1 MPPQGKPR
9 AEVAASLDLA
19 ATPPVLWATF
29 TDLDRWPRWI
39 PTVRSACCVSG
50 TEWTLGAQFELML
63 DLPFPAGQWKGIAVI
78 TEVQPAASAAWE
90 MEYPL
95 DVIAVHSVRFAPT
108 ALGTLLTLREAY
120 YGGSVLLYRLSGFPG
135 RMCRAF
141 EVALQ
146 NLKTY
151 LEVGA

>member
-9 AEVAASLDLA
+9 AVTEASLDLA

-29 TDLDRWPRWI
+29 TDLDKWPRWI

-50 TEWTLGAQFELML
+50 TEWTLGAQFELEL
-63 DLPFPAGQWKGIAVI
+63 DLPFPARQWKGIAVI
-78 TEVQPAASAAWE
+78 TEVQPAASVAWE

-95 DVIAVHSVRFAPT
+95 GVVVVHSSRFELSD
-108 ALGTLLTLREAY
+108 LGTLLTLREAY
-120 YGGSVLLYRLSGFPG
+120 YGGGVLFYRLSGFPE
-135 RMCRAF
+135 RMRQVF
-141 EVALQ
+141 ETALQ